1 MTKNDLLKRQICKQL
16 YFVQQLSST
25 DLSEKI
31 GKSLPIT
38 IKLLNE
44 LIQEGQVKELG
55 YGASTGGRR
64 PMLYA
69 LEADRSYILAVAM
82 DQLYTRIALMNMNN
96 DFVWPAEQYTL
107 PLQHNDQALQQLGD
121 HLEKY
126 LEKDPAAAAR
136 ILGIGIGM
144 PGFVDVKKGV
154 NYSFLKTE
162 TGSINAY
169 LEKRLG
175 VPVFIDNDSSLIAL
189 AELRFGMAQNVKDG
203 MVINISWGIGLGMI
217 VNGELFRGHNGFAG
231 EFSHI
236 PLFSNNK
243 MCACGKTGCLE
254 TEASLLVI
262 SDQVKQGLS
271 EGKVSS
277 IKITQTDTN
286 EDICEKVFKAAAR
299 GDRFCI
305 GILSEIGY
313 KIGKGISILIHLMN
327 PEVILLSGRGA
338 TAGKVWLA
346 PVEQA
351 LNEHCIPRLSFNTTI
366 KLSNMDLDAEMIGA
380 AALVMESLV
389 YIPTRDKKT
398 WPAEALPLV
407 SEK

>member
-1 MTKNDLLKRQICKQL
+1 MCKQL
-16 YFVQQLSST
+16 YFAKQLSST
-25 DLSEKI
+25 DLSEKV

-38 IKLLNE
+38 IKFLNE
-44 LIQEGQVKELG
+44 LIREGQVKELG

-69 LEADRSYILAVAM
+69 LEAERWYILSVAM
-82 DQLYTRIALMNMNN
+82 DQLYTRVALLNMNN
-96 DFVWPAEQYTL
+96 EFVWPASQFSL
-107 PLQHNDQALQQLGD
+107 PLMHNDQSLQQLGD
-121 HLEKY
+121 CIEKY
-126 LEKDPAAAAR
+126 LEKDPSVKTK
-136 ILGIGIGM
+136 ILGVGIGM

-154 NYSFLKTE
+154 NYSFLKTDG
-162 TGSINAY
+162 GSITTY

-175 VPVFIDNDSSLIAL
+175 APVFIDNDSSLIAL
-189 AELRFGMAQNVKDG
+189 AELRFGMARHVKDG
-203 MVINISWGIGLGMI
+203 MVVNISWGVGLGMI
-217 VNGELFRGHNGFAG
+217 INGELFRGHNGFAG

-236 PLFSNNK
+236 PLFSNDK

-262 SDQVKQGLS
+262 TEQGRKGLAA
-271 EGKVSS
+271 GKVSS
-277 IKITQTDTN
+277 LQIQPTDSN
-286 EDICEKVFKAAAR
+286 EDICEKVFKAAQK

-327 PEVILLSGRGA
+327 PEMILLSGRGA

-366 KLSNMDLDAEMIGA
+366 KLSDMEQDAEMVGA
-380 AALVMESLV
+380 AALVMESIV
-389 YIPTRDKKT
+389 YIPTREKR
-398 WPAEALPLV
+398 PV
-407 SEK
+407 SA

>member
-1 MTKNDLLKRQICKQL
+1 MCKQL
-16 YFVQQLSST
+16 YFAKQLSST
-25 DLSEKI
+25 DLSEKV

-38 IKLLNE
+38 IKFLNE
-44 LIQEGQVKELG
+44 LIREGQVKELG

-69 LEADRSYILAVAM
+69 LEAERGYILSVAM
-82 DQLYTRIALMNMNN
+82 DQLYTRVALLNMNN
-96 DFVWPAEQYTL
+96 EFVWPASQFSL
-107 PLQHNDQALQQLGD
+107 PLMHNDQSLQQLGD
-121 HLEKY
+121 CIEKY
-126 LEKDPAAAAR
+126 LEKDPSVKTK
-136 ILGIGIGM
+136 ILGVGIGM

-154 NYSFLKTE
+154 NYSFLKTDG
-162 TGSINAY
+162 GSITTY

-175 VPVFIDNDSSLIAL
+175 APVFIDNDSSLIAL
-189 AELRFGMAQNVKDG
+189 AELRFGMARHVKDG
-203 MVINISWGIGLGMI
+203 MVVNISWGVGLGMI
-217 VNGELFRGHNGFAG
+217 INGELFRGHNGFAG

-236 PLFSNNK
+236 PLFSNDK

-262 SDQVKQGLS
+262 TEQGRKGLAA
-271 EGKVSS
+271 GKVSS
-277 IKITQTDTN
+277 LQIQPTDSN
-286 EDICEKVFKAAAR
+286 EDICEKVFKAAQK

-327 PEVILLSGRGA
+327 PEMILLSGRGA

-366 KLSNMDLDAEMIGA
+366 KLSDMEQDAEMVGA
-380 AALVMESLV
+380 AALVMESIV
-389 YIPTRDKKT
+389 YIPTREKR
-398 WPAEALPLV
+398 PV
-407 SEK
+407 SA

>member
-16 YFVQQLSST
+16 YFAQQLSST

-44 LIQEGQVKELG
+44 LIREGQVKELG

-121 HLEKY
+121 YLEKY

-162 TGSINAY
+162 TGSINAS

-189 AELRFGMAQNVKDG
+189 AELRFGMAQNIKDG

-351 LNEHCIPRLSFNTTI
+351 LNEHCIPRLSFSTTI
-366 KLSNMDLDAEMIGA
+366 KLSSMDLDAEMIGA
-380 AALVMESLV
+380 AALVMESIV
-389 YIPTRDKKT
+389 YIPTREKKT
-398 WPAEALPLV
+398 WPAGRLPLV

>member
-16 YFVQQLSST
+16 YFAQQLSST

-82 DQLYTRIALMNMNN
+82 DQLYTRIALMNMSN

-380 AALVMESLV
+380 AALVMESIV
-389 YIPTRDKKT
+389 YIPTREKKT
-398 WPAEALPLV
+398 WPAERLPLV

>member
-16 YFVQQLSST
+16 YFAQQLSST

-189 AELRFGMAQNVKDG
+189 AELRFGMAQNIKDG

-351 LNEHCIPRLSFNTTI
+351 LNEHCIPRLSFSTTI

-380 AALVMESLV
+380 AALVMESIV
-389 YIPTRDKKT
+389 YIPTREKKT
-398 WPAEALPLV
+398 WPAGKLPLV

>member
-1 MTKNDLLKRQICKQL
+1 MCKQL
-16 YFVQQLSST
+16 YFAKQLSST
-25 DLSEKI
+25 DLSEKV

-38 IKLLNE
+38 IKFLNE
-44 LIQEGQVKELG
+44 LIREGQVKELG

-69 LEADRSYILAVAM
+69 LEAERWYILSVAM
-82 DQLYTRIALMNMNN
+82 DQLYTRVALLNMNN
-96 DFVWPAEQYTL
+96 EFVWPASQFSL
-107 PLQHNDQALQQLGD
+107 PLMHNDQSLQQLGD
-121 HLEKY
+121 CIEKY
-126 LEKDPAAAAR
+126 LEKDPSVKTK
-136 ILGIGIGM
+136 ILGVGIGM

-162 TGSINAY
+162 GGSITTY

-175 VPVFIDNDSSLIAL
+175 APVFIDNDSSLIAL
-189 AELRFGMAQNVKDG
+189 AELRFGMARHVKDG
-203 MVINISWGIGLGMI
+203 MVVNISWGVGLGMI
-217 VNGELFRGHNGFAG
+217 INGELFRGHNGFAG

-236 PLFSNNK
+236 PLFSNDK

-262 SDQVKQGLS
+262 TEQGRKGLAA
-271 EGKVSS
+271 GKVSS
-277 IKITQTDTN
+277 LQIQPTDSN
-286 EDICEKVFKAAAR
+286 EDICEKVFKAAQK

-327 PEVILLSGRGA
+327 PEMILLSGRGA

-366 KLSNMDLDAEMIGA
+366 KLSDMEQDAEMVGA
-380 AALVMESLV
+380 AALVMESIV
-389 YIPTRDKKT
+389 YIPTREKR
-398 WPAEALPLV
+398 PV
-407 SEK
+407 SA

>member
-1 MTKNDLLKRQICKQL
+1 MCKQL
-16 YFVQQLSST
+16 YFAKQLSST
-25 DLSEKI
+25 DLSEKV

-38 IKLLNE
+38 IKFLNE
-44 LIQEGQVKELG
+44 LIREGQVKELG

-69 LEADRSYILAVAM
+69 LEAERWYILSVAM
-82 DQLYTRIALMNMNN
+82 DQLYTRVALLNMNN
-96 DFVWPAEQYTL
+96 EFVWPASQFSL
-107 PLQHNDQALQQLGD
+107 PLMHNDQSLQQLGD
-121 HLEKY
+121 CIEKY
-126 LEKDPAAAAR
+126 LEKDPSVKTK
-136 ILGIGIGM
+136 ILGVGIGM

-154 NYSFLKTE
+154 NYSFLKTDG
-162 TGSINAY
+162 GSITTY

-175 VPVFIDNDSSLIAL
+175 APVFIDNDSSLIAL
-189 AELRFGMAQNVKDG
+189 AELRFGMARHVKDG
-203 MVINISWGIGLGMI
+203 MVVNISWGVGLGMI
-217 VNGELFRGHNGFAG
+217 INGELFRGHNGFAG

-236 PLFSNNK
+236 PLFSNDK

-262 SDQVKQGLS
+262 TEQGRKGLAA
-271 EGKVSS
+271 GKVSS
-277 IKITQTDTN
+277 LQIQPTDSN
-286 EDICEKVFKAAAR
+286 EDICEKVFKAAQK

-327 PEVILLSGRGA
+327 PEMILLSGRGA

-366 KLSNMDLDAEMIGA
+366 KLSDMEQDAEMVGA
-380 AALVMESLV
+380 AALVMESIV
-389 YIPTRDKKT
+389 YLPTREKR
-398 WPAEALPLV
+398 PV
-407 SEK
+407 SA

>member
-1 MTKNDLLKRQICKQL
+1 MCKQL
-16 YFVQQLSST
+16 YFAKQLSST
-25 DLSEKI
+25 DLSEKV

-38 IKLLNE
+38 IKFLNE
-44 LIQEGQVKELG
+44 LIREGQVKELG

-69 LEADRSYILAVAM
+69 LEAERWYILSVAM
-82 DQLYTRIALMNMNN
+82 DQLYTRVALLNMNN
-96 DFVWPAEQYTL
+96 EFVWPASQFSL
-107 PLQHNDQALQQLGD
+107 PLMHNDQSLQQLGD
-121 HLEKY
+121 CIEKY
-126 LEKDPAAAAR
+126 LEKDPSVKTK
-136 ILGIGIGM
+136 ILGVGIGM

-162 TGSINAY
+162 GGSITTY

-175 VPVFIDNDSSLIAL
+175 APVFIDNDSSLIAL
-189 AELRFGMAQNVKDG
+189 AELRFGMARHVKDG
-203 MVINISWGIGLGMI
+203 MVVNISWGVGLGMI
-217 VNGELFRGHNGFAG
+217 INGELFRGHNGFAG

-236 PLFSNNK
+236 PLFSNDK

-262 SDQVKQGLS
+262 TEQGRKGLAA
-271 EGKVSS
+271 GKVSS
-277 IKITQTDTN
+277 LQIQPTDSN
-286 EDICEKVFKAAAR
+286 EDICEKVFKAAQK

-327 PEVILLSGRGA
+327 PEMILLSGRGA

-366 KLSNMDLDAEMIGA
+366 KLSDMEQDAEMVGA
-380 AALVMESLV
+380 AALVMESIV
-389 YIPTRDKKT
+389 YLPTREKR
-398 WPAEALPLV
+398 PV
-407 SEK
+407 SA

>member
-1 MTKNDLLKRQICKQL
+1 MTKNDQLKRRMCKQL
-16 YFVQQLSST
+16 YFAKQLSST
-25 DLSEKI
+25 DLSEKV

-38 IKLLNE
+38 IKFLNE
-44 LIQEGQVKELG
+44 LIREGQVKELG

-69 LEADRSYILAVAM
+69 LEAERWYILSVAM
-82 DQLYTRIALMNMNN
+82 DQLYTRVALLNMNN
-96 DFVWPAEQYTL
+96 EFVWPASQFSL
-107 PLQHNDQALQQLGD
+107 PLMHNDQSLQQLGD
-121 HLEKY
+121 CIEKY
-126 LEKDPAAAAR
+126 LEKDPSVKTK
-136 ILGIGIGM
+136 ILGVGIGM

-154 NYSFLKTE
+154 NYSFLKTDG
-162 TGSINAY
+162 GSITTY

-175 VPVFIDNDSSLIAL
+175 APVFIDNDSSLIAL
-189 AELRFGMAQNVKDG
+189 AELRFGMARHVKDG
-203 MVINISWGIGLGMI
+203 MVVNISWGVGLGMI
-217 VNGELFRGHNGFAG
+217 INGELFRGHNGFAG

-236 PLFSNNK
+236 PLFSNDK

-262 SDQVKQGLS
+262 TEQGRKGLAA
-271 EGKVSS
+271 GKVSS
-277 IKITQTDTN
+277 LQIQPTDSN
-286 EDICEKVFKAAAR
+286 EDICEKVFKAAQK

-327 PEVILLSGRGA
+327 PEMILLSGRGA

-366 KLSNMDLDAEMIGA
+366 KLSDMEQDAEMVGA
-380 AALVMESLV
+380 AALVMESIV
-389 YIPTRDKKT
+389 YIPTREKR
-398 WPAEALPLV
+398 PV
-407 SEK
+407 SA